1 MGREE
6 AAFGHGCEKS
16 PCHSDKVFDELSAEV
31 DATAHMYSMGM
42 EKKEIADA
50 KCRSIHTINAQLE
63 LAFDALGV
71 SNGRELTMVFF
82 ERLTNMK
89 LGELMGKKESK
100 SFLYIKGILKKR
112 AIIIKRT

>member
-16 PCHSDKVFDELSAEV
+16 PCHSDKVFDELTAEV
-31 DATAHMYSMGM
+31 DATAQMYSMGM

-63 LAFDALGV
+63 LAFDALG
-71 SNGRELTMVFF
+71 
-82 ERLTNMK
+82 
-89 LGELMGKKESK
+89 GKQRKGTHD
-100 SFLYIKGILKKR
+100 GILR
-112 AIIIKRT
+112 EADEHEAGRTYG